1 MSNQFLQGI
10 TGEELNVAAKAPD
23 ARLII
28 VARGLWEKQRSVFF
42 DVRVCYPNAD
52 SYRDIDP
59 HQTFRQQE
67 TEKKR
72 QYASTVLGVEQA
84 TFTPL
89 VFSTKGGMA
98 VECK

>member
-1 MSNQFLQGI
+1 MSKQFLQGI

-52 SYRDIDP
+52 SYRDTPDI
-59 HQTFRQQE
+59 
-67 TEKKR
+67 
-72 QYASTVLGVEQA
+72 QA
-84 TFTPL
+84 TRNREEAP
-89 VFSTKGGMA
+89 VR
-98 VECK
+98 

>member
-28 VARGLWEKQRSVFF
+28 VARGLWEEQRSVFF

-52 SYRDIDP
+52 SCGDMDP
-59 HQTFRQQE
+59 DQTFRQQE